1 MMAKPIRALEFYYP
15 VIQFLIIKY
24 IQWNLNEVPRD
35 RQNMLPIRWFRYIE
49 IRFHKF
55 YYYWGKE
62 NCSLYRG
69 LRYNYRGS
77 LDRGSTV
84 YL

>member
-1 MMAKPIRALEFYYP
+1 MMAKPIRALELYYP

-35 RQNMLPIRWFRYIE
+35 RQNMLPIRWIRYIE
-49 IRFHKF
+49 VLFHLF

-62 NCSLYRG
+62 NCFLYRG
-69 LRYNYRGS
+69 LRYNYTS
-77 LDRGSTV
+77 LFNRGSTA
-84 YL
+84 YM